1 MPLPKLAT
9 DPVIHTLLQKLQKAR
24 REQQLASYNIFT
36 ISNQFQAREN
46 FHSDIISSLLNPLG
60 LHGEGYSQLN
70 LFIQFLQD
78 HHQTDVDLSNYLNT
92 SVFREKD
99 RIDISIRDE
108 SSHHAIIIEN
118 KINNAID
125 QENQLANYYQYLTD
139 QGYVI
144 DAIIYLSKDG
154 CKTAPADHAHLAHL
168 IRNIA
173 AFNTSP
179 ADLMAGWLRPSLEKA
194 KNEDTRAFL
203 QQYLKLLQH
212 LSSSYM
218 ENEVKE
224 AFYQYVSQ
232 NKSIGAITDLKELIT
247 SLPDYRAE
255 RFGTQTISHAPF
267 ARRFRYHNNYWIFEQ
282 YVDGEDSY
290 KLDVF
295 FENTGNAKV
304 VLWNTVKQENGGLE
318 TVRAL
323 LHRINLLGKFTG
335 VSLYN
340 GCTVEFDLADFH
352 DSIGAMDEAVLAL
365 VKEIFDKL
373 SAKV

>member
-9 DPVIHTLLQKLQKAR
+9 DPVIHTLLQKLQKVR
-24 REQQLASYNIFT
+24 REQQLASYNLFT

-46 FHSDIISSLLNPLG
+46 FHSDIISSLLSPLG

-70 LFIQFLQD
+70 LFIQFLQS
-78 HHQTDVDLSNYLNT
+78 HHQADVDLRNYLNT
-92 SVFREKD
+92 SVCREKD

-108 SSHHAIIIEN
+108 SSRHGIIIEN

-154 CKTAPADHAHLAHL
+154 FKTAPADHAHLAHL
-168 IRNIA
+168 IRNVA
-173 AFNTSP
+173 AFNNSP
-179 ADLMAGWLRPSLEKA
+179 ADLVAGWLRPSLAKA

-212 LSSSYM
+212 LSNEHM

-232 NKSIGAITDLKELIT
+232 NKSIGAITELQKLIIE
-247 SLPDYRAE
+247 LPNYRAE
-255 RFGTQTISHAPF
+255 RFGTQTTSHAPF
-267 ARRFRYHNNYWIFEQ
+267 AKRWRYHNNYWIFEQ
-282 YVDGEDSY
+282 YREGADSY

-295 FENTGNAKV
+295 FENTGDAKV
-304 VLWNTVKQENGGLE
+304 VLWNTVKEENGGFE
-318 TVRAL
+318 TVQAL
-323 LHRINLLGKFTG
+323 LHRIKLLGRFTG
-335 VSLYN
+335 ESIYN
-340 GCTVEFDLADFH
+340 GCTAEFAIEAFH